1 MLIIR
6 NNRPVEVKN
15 VHPALSSNSP
25 DDLGAIASWVLCR
38 ANGTPAAPQH
48 QTGAARELNR
58 PSLKMPLILRVCPR
72 SIAQYADAMA
82 CLGRILLWTKV
93 TLPPPELTETYAWDD
108 RSIAFH
114 RCRRCGCVSHWLP
127 VARPEDRKGGERTAD
142 GPGHR
147 RASAHSTPRRGGVRT
162 GCRLRES
169 HCRATMVQ
177 MGTNALLV
185 LRTKL
190 IGHLYSFR

>member
-1 MLIIR
+1 MNAR
-6 NNRPVEVKN
+6 NAHNPQQSTGRGQKRPSGAFLQLARRSRG
-15 VHPALSSNSP
+15 HRL
-25 DDLGAIASWVLCR
+25 LGALPGERYARS
-38 ANGTPAAPQH
+38 AATP
-48 QTGAARELNR
+48 NR